1 MERYE
6 QNAKRTTEG
15 FYCLCYVFDAF
26 GLVAPINSSILSV
39 YLLRKHYFLSSIWIL
54 IENLLQILTAFVNGV
69 LKDALQMTKLRLLKK
84 PVKLNACAIVKN
96 DLTISNQS
104 FKASTL

>member
-1 MERYE
+1 M
-6 QNAKRTTEG
+6 
-15 FYCLCYVFDAF
+15 
-26 GLVAPINSSILSV
+26 
-39 YLLRKHYFLSSIWIL
+39 
-54 IENLLQILTAFVNGV
+54 LTAFANGV

-84 PVKLNACAIVKN
+84 PVKLNASAIVKN